1 MCRLVGLS
9 AGRQRV
15 EATVWLNAV
24 LAADDELCALRYPGT
39 HELHLLSR
47 EIPALRRTSPPPAH
61 TASASAPGRGRAPQ
75 PPAPDHTDAHE
86 KESMS

>member
-24 LAADDELCALRYPGT
+24 PAADDEFCALRYP

-47 EIPALRRTSPPPAH
+47 EIPALPLTSPPPASH
-61 TASASAPGRGRAPQ
+61 GLRLGDGTQPGPQ
-75 PPAPDHTDAHE
+75 PPAPHHTDAHE
-86 KESMS
+86 

>member
-47 EIPALRRTSPPPAH
+47 EIPALPRH
-61 TASASAPGRGRAPQ
+61 TASASAPGRSRAPQ

>member
-1 MCRLVGLS
+1 MCRLVGLR

-15 EATVWLNAV
+15 EATVWPNAV

-47 EIPALRRTSPPPAH
+47 EIPALPRTSPPPASH
-61 TASASAPGRGRAPQ
+61 GLSLGAGTRPGPTATR
-75 PPAPDHTDAHE
+75 T
-86 KESMS
+86 

>member
-1 MCRLVGLS
+1 M
-9 AGRQRV
+9 

-47 EIPALRRTSPPPAH
+47 EIPALPRTGRSP
-61 TASASAPGRGRAPQ
+61 ASRSPRLGDGTQ
-75 PPAPDHTDAHE
+75 PDPTVTRT
-86 KESMS
+86 